1 MARVRNASVIVGLVV
16 MAAMGACGGDD
27 PTTKPVG
34 SGCLLPTDCTDPLVC
49 VFQRCHQQC
58 LTDRD
63 CPTGSLCTGAVAPR
77 KGVCL
82 LSDETECG
90 RTSDCQAPL
99 VCGRRL
105 KCEAAC
111 KDARDCLASQA
122 CDRGSCVDQA
132 SAPEAG
138 SPLAPGKAGDTC
150 LHTSDCDA
158 PLVCLGGRCAVE
170 CVTARD
176 CRSDE
181 LCDPQGNCRKAT
193 GTDAGVDGGGD
204 GPLDG
209 VADGASDGA
218 TDGATDGGADAP
230 KDGPTCIADGDCDDG
245 VFCNGAERCVAGA
258 CVAAVEGPCVSHVGC
273 VIDTCIESTKK
284 CTHTPDPGKAI
295 DFDKDGYVSAE
306 CGGPDCDDK
315 DPSVF
320 PGAPELCDGKD
331 NNCDGKIDNG
341 AVLVRGK
348 AWTNNPDT
356 TYGPR
361 VSAKLGTLDGKTL
374 LLTDT
379 TPYSS
384 TVSYRVFGET
394 FDVSG
399 KSYGEKL
406 LHTQKYEGY
415 GGQLDDLKSLGTG
428 ALLLHRVP
436 SGVRQATLLAADLG
450 VTWSKP
456 VSVVETSG
464 LGGGVAWNGTDWVV
478 VYGRYSPSPEL
489 VFAFL
494 KASDGSIG
502 TLRTLP
508 TADGKGTVKSSSLI
522 KVAAIGSTTAVAY
535 EDASGA
541 QLTLISA
548 TGDRIANVKVS
559 VADSGGKL
567 YDMYATAAGFLC
579 IWADTAPRI
588 SIVSPLGVL
597 TGPSVALSLLGS
609 TSTNFQLAFD
619 GTAAVLAYYDS
630 GVGLARLAHG
640 PTGVSGS
647 FESVYPP
654 WTFGAAFDFL
664 GVSMLTKGQYGLYAF
679 NKSGSGADNLVH
691 GARIGC
697 AP

>member
-1 MARVRNASVIVGLVV
+1 MIVCLAAL
-16 MAAMGACGGDD
+16 AAMGACGGDD
-27 PTTKPVG
+27 PVTKPVG
-34 SGCLLPTDCTDPLVC
+34 AGCLLPTDCTDPLVC
-49 VFQRCHQQC
+49 VFQRCHEQC
-58 LTDRD
+58 LSDRD
-63 CPTGSLCTGAVAPR
+63 CPTGTLCTGAVAPR

-82 LSDETECG
+82 LSDETECN
-90 RTSDCQAPL
+90 RTSDCQSPL

-111 KDARDCLASQA
+111 KDSRDCLASQA
-122 CDRGSCVDQA
+122 CDRGSCVDQTV
-132 SAPEAG
+132 APEAG
-138 SPLAPGKAGDTC
+138 TPLTPGKSGDTC
-150 LHTSDCDA
+150 VRTSDCDA
-158 PLVCLGGRCAVE
+158 PLVCLGGRCTVE
-170 CVTARD
+170 CITARD

-193 GTDAGVDGGGD
+193 TTDAGVDGATDGTSDGATDAATD

-209 VADGASDGA
+209 AS
-218 TDGATDGGADAP
+218 DAP

-273 VIDTCIESTKK
+273 VIDGCSESTKK

-315 DPSVF
+315 DPNVF

-356 TYGPR
+356 SYGPR
-361 VSAKLGTLDGKTL
+361 VSARLGTLDGKTL

-379 TPYSS
+379 SATSS
-384 TVSYRVFGET
+384 TISYRVFGET
-394 FDVSG
+394 FDVNG
-399 KSYGEKL
+399 KSFGEKSVFTEKTL
-406 LHTQKYEGY
+406 GY
-415 GGQLDDLKSLGTG
+415 GVQLDDLKSLGTG

-436 SGVRQATLLAADLG
+436 TGVRQATLLAADLS

-456 VSVVETSG
+456 ISTLESSS
-464 LGGGVAWNGTDWVV
+464 LGGGVAWNGTDWVA
-478 VYGRYSPSPEL
+478 VYGRYTATVEL
-489 VFAFL
+489 VFTFI

-508 TADGKGTVKSSSLI
+508 TADGKGTVKSNSPI

-535 EDASGA
+535 EDANGA

-548 TGDRIANVKVS
+548 TGDRIANLKLS
-559 VADSGGKL
+559 VADTGGKL
-567 YDMYATAAGFLC
+567 YDMYATPTGFLC
-579 IWADTAPRI
+579 VWADTTLRV
-588 SIVSPLGVL
+588 SIVSTLGVP
-597 TGPSVALSLLGS
+597 TGPSVPLSLLGS
-609 TSTNFQLAFD
+609 TSTNFRLGFD
-619 GTAAVLAYYDS
+619 GTAAVLAYFDTT
-630 GVGLARLAHG
+630 VGLARLAYG
-640 PTGVSGS
+640 PTGLGGS

-654 WTFGAAFDFL
+654 WTFSGPFDFL
-664 GVSMLTKGQYGLYAF
+664 GLSMLTKGQYNLYAF
-679 NKSGSGADNLVH
+679 NRSDTGADNLVH
-691 GARIGC
+691 GTRIGC